1 MELTLLPIEPS
12 HDESVCNIIKAVGA
26 EFGAVGEGFGPS
38 DPEVEAMSAHYT
50 KENKSKYIVALM
62 GDKVVGGCGIA
73 PFNNSDDVCELK
85 KLFLL
90 PEARGLNLGQRLTDQ
105 CLKAAQ
111 EYGFSRCYLD
121 TLSNMNAAIK
131 LYEKVGFEHL
141 DSPLDGTLH
150 GKCDVWMIKDL

>member
-1 MELTLLPIEPS
+1 M
-12 HDESVCNIIKAVGA
+12 
-26 EFGAVGEGFGPS
+26 
-38 DPEVEAMSAHYT
+38 
-50 KENKSKYIVALM
+50 
-62 GDKVVGGCGIA
+62 VGGCGIA